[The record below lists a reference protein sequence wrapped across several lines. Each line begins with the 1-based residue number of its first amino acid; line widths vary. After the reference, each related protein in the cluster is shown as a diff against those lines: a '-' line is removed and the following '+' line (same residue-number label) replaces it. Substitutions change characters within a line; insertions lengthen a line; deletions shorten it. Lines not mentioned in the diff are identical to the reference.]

1 MKIDSQI
8 KKLKRKIPYF
18 LKKIHSRGQGFYHII
33 DDEKTVLAIQKY
45 SRTVRGKYDDIV
57 LLGIGGSAL
66 GATTIYQ
73 SLKHPFANELTSSK
87 RKYPRLHVLDNIDP
101 ELISGIEDIIN
112 YKRTLFIVAS
122 KSGKTPETIS
132 QYFYFKRKCDEKKLN
147 STDHFV
153 FITEQDKGLLEKI
166 SLKENI
172 PVFFIPKNVG
182 GRFSV
187 LTPVGLL
194 PAALTGINIQ
204 SLIFGAKKM
213 RENFLSR
220 SFEKNIP
227 YKIAASQFL
236 LYKKGINITVLYP
249 YSQRLV
255 KFTDWYKQLLAESIG
270 KAKNNKGK
278 KVHVGITPVNALGV
292 TDQHS
297 QNQLYNEGPNDKFF
311 IFIKVKNLG
320 ETIRIPNLYPRD
332 EDTNYIKN
340 LSFNKL
346 FHTEQEGT
354 IQALTHYKRPNII
367 INIDEVD
374 EENLGALFMLF
385 ESSTAFLGELF
396 EINAFNQP
404 GVELSKKITK
414 TLLLK

>member
-1 MKIDSQI
+1 M
-8 KKLKRKIPYF
+8 KRKIPYY
-18 LKKIHSRGQGFYHII
+18 LKKIHARKQGFYNVI
-33 DDEKTVLAIQKY
+33 DDEKTISAIQKFAR
-45 SRTVRGKYDDIV
+45 SVRGRFDDIV

-66 GATTIYQ
+66 GPITIYQ
-73 SLKHPFANELTSSK
+73 SLKHLFANELPANK
-87 RKYPRLHVLDNIDP
+87 RKHPRLHVLDNIDP
-101 ELISGIEDIIN
+101 GLIKDIEDIIT

-132 QYFYFKRKCDEKKLN
+132 QYFYFRKKCDEKKLKSSN
-147 STDHFV
+147 HFV
-153 FITEQDKGLLEKI
+153 FITEKGRGLI
-166 SLKENI
+166 FDIGSKENI
-172 PVFFIPKNVG
+172 PLFYIPENVG

-187 LTPVGLL
+187 LTPVGLV
-194 PAALTGINIQ
+194 PAALTGVNIAG
-204 SLIFGAKKM
+204 LILGAKKM

-227 YKIAASQFL
+227 YKIAVSQFL

-249 YSQRLV
+249 YSQRLI
-255 KFTDWYKQLLAESIG
+255 KFTEWYKQLLAESIG
-270 KAKNNKGK
+270 KANI
-278 KVHVGITPVNALGV
+278 GITPVNALGV

-311 IFIKVKNLG
+311 IFIKVKDLG
-320 ETIRIPNLYPRD
+320 ETIKIP
-332 EDTNYIKN
+332 NYIKN

-367 INIDEVD
+367 INIDKVD

-385 ESSTAFLGELF
+385 EASVAFLGELF
-396 EINAFNQP
+396 KINAFNQP
-404 GVELSKKITK
+404 GVELSKKITQK
-414 TLLLK
+414 LLE